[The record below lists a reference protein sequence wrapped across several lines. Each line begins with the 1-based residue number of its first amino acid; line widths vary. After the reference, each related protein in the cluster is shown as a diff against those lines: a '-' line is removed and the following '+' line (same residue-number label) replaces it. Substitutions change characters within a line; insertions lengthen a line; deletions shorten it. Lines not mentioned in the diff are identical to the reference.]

1 MREEKSR
8 EKKKAKASKFADQK
22 ASWGTGS
29 KHMCVTF
36 FFHVYMRFW
45 KRPTKRMEILSDHL
59 NGENLRGY
67 TGLRATKRF
76 ILISHFT
83 IYIISNILF
92 FTTLFKYFFLI
103 FLYFSS
109 ISLSFSSSL
118 SLSYLKVCLIGI
130 ILKIL
135 CLSLI

>member
-1 MREEKSR
+1 
-8 EKKKAKASKFADQK
+8 
-22 ASWGTGS
+22 
-29 KHMCVTF
+29 
-36 FFHVYMRFW
+36 
-45 KRPTKRMEILSDHL
+45 MEIGYIVCVLDFYKILFDLHL
-59 NGENLRGY
+59 FTFLFNGENLRGY
-67 TGLRATKRF
+67 AGVRATKRS

-83 IYIISNILF
+83 IYLISNIF
-92 FTTLFKYFFLI
+92 FLPFYLNIIFLI